1 MAEKKKVDSFG
12 LSLDADKVRF
22 LPKQVAAGVKLSER
36 DKQFMIRRDRAHE
49 EAARSEQRLGGA
61 CKNRRDE

>member
-1 MAEKKKVDSFG
+1 MAEKKQVDTLG
-12 LSLDADKVRF
+12 LSLNADKVTFVR
-22 LPKQVAAGVKLSER
+22 KQVAGVKLSER
-36 DKQFMIRRDRAHE
+36 DKQFIIRRDRAHE